1 MPSWIELR
9 LAIQGVLRLAR
20 FNPDFVRFFDL
31 SPKGAL
37 RSFWVAVP
45 LYPYYLL
52 QIWPVNGKPD
62 VPDMALYVVAMSV
75 GYIYLWLLPPCVL
88 TWIAPFIGR
97 RAEMPGCIAVYN
109 WTSLLWLAIS
119 WPLLM
124 LSYADLQGN
133 VIDILGDVLTL
144 ASLVWEAF
152 LLMRTLRLAL
162 WQAGLATLAD
172 YLIMQRFVLP
182 LFYLAATGG

>member
-1 MPSWIELR
+1 
-9 LAIQGVLRLAR
+9 
-20 FNPDFVRFFDL
+20 
-31 SPKGAL
+31 
-37 RSFWVAVP
+37 
-45 LYPYYLL
+45 
-52 QIWPVNGKPD
+52 
-62 VPDMALYVVAMSV
+62 
-75 GYIYLWLLPPCVL
+75 
-88 TWIAPFIGR
+88 
-97 RAEMPGCIAVYN
+97 MPGCIAVYN